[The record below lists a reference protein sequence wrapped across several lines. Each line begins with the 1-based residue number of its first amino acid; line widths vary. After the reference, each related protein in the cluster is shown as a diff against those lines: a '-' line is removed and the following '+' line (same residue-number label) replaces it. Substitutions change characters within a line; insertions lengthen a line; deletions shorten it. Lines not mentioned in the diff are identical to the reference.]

1 MNRKKSIII
10 TKVKIAKGKIKINY
24 DKSREGFS
32 ESFYMESGEKAAPEF
47 YDAFQTLSAHVAAI
61 MCFIGD
67 VMKDRIEIGRAH
79 V

>member
-32 ESFYMESGEKAAPEF
+32 ESFYMESGEKAAP
-47 YDAFQTLSAHVAAI
+47 
-61 MCFIGD
+61 
-67 VMKDRIEIGRAH
+67 
-79 V
+79 

>member
-32 ESFYMESGEKAAPEF
+32 ESLLPAETNTSRRYVLIYG
-47 YDAFQTLSAHVAAI
+47 
-61 MCFIGD
+61 
-67 VMKDRIEIGRAH
+67 
-79 V
+79 

>member
-32 ESFYMESGEKAAPEF
+32 ESSYMESGEKLPLDSMMLF
-47 YDAFQTLSAHVAAI
+47 RLYPL
-61 MCFIGD
+61 M
-67 VMKDRIEIGRAH
+67 
-79 V
+79 